1 MITLRNAVCGYAGT
15 PVLSGVSLAVQ
26 PGEMVGLLGPNG
38 SGKTTLLLTLSGV
51 LPPLAGEMRIHGDDC
66 AAMPPAVRARHL
78 ASVPQRMGEPP
89 DMEAFSLVL
98 MGRYPHISFFGGYTE
113 QDRRIALAAMEET
126 GTAHLAHR
134 SACTLSGGEFQRVL
148 IARALAQ
155 QTECLLLDEATSGLD
170 IARKVEIFDLL
181 RQRTGND
188 HEGGKG
194 EPSGH
199 DLVNGQDRAIGQT
212 GQTGQTGQ
220 EGHNGHSPQRVAVIA
235 AIHDLNLAALYC
247 HRLVLLKNGGVV
259 CDGGVNE
266 VFTQAI
272 LSEVYETRI
281 HIVPH
286 PVTGAPQACLV
297 PGQTGMAGLPFT
309 PDTTG
314 ATGTQAAA
322 RNVGPAPMP
331 LPDRTG
337 GKAHG

>member
-1 MITLRNAVCGYAGT
+1 MITLHNAVCGYAGI
-15 PVLSGVSLAVQ
+15 PVLSGVSLSVQ

-51 LPPLAGEMRIHGDDC
+51 LPPLAGEMRIHGNDC

-98 MGRYPHISFFGGYTE
+98 MGRYPHISFLGGYTE

-181 RQRTGND
+181 RQRTG
-188 HEGGKG
+188 
-194 EPSGH
+194 H
-199 DLVNGQDRAIGQT
+199 DMHNNGNGQTLHDRQNGHADRDGQT
-212 GQTGQTGQ
+212 K
-220 EGHNGHSPQRVAVIA
+220 QRVAVIA

-247 HRLVLLKNGGVV
+247 HRLVLLKNGRVV
-259 CDGGVNE
+259 RDGGVNE

-297 PGQTGMAGLPFT
+297 PGRTGKAGLPVAADMADAT
-309 PDTTG
+309 DT
-314 ATGTQAAA
+314 QNAA
-322 RNVGPAPMP
+322 RSLDPAPVPMAAG
-331 LPDRTG
+331 TG
-337 GKAHG
+337 GKTHA

>member
-15 PVLSGVSLAVQ
+15 PVLSGVSLTVQ

-113 QDRRIALAAMEET
+113 QDRRIALAAMIET

-155 QTECLLLDEATSGLD
+155 QTEYLLLDEATSGLD

-199 DLVNGQDRAIGQT
+199 DLVNGQDRAI
-212 GQTGQTGQ
+212 GQTGQ

-297 PGQTGMAGLPFT
+297 PGQTGAAGLPFT
-309 PDTTG
+309 PDTVG
-314 ATGTQAAA
+314 ATVAQAAA
-322 RNVGPAPMP
+322 RNVGPASAPMP